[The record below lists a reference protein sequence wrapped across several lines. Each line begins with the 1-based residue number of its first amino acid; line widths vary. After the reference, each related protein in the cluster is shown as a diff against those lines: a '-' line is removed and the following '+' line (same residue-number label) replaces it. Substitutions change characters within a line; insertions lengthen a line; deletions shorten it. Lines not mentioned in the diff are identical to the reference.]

1 MNGWPVV
8 NRNMPT
14 QGVIDALPI
23 DGVSDILNP
32 STNFQSLVKYYG
44 EVKKKMDQDNTPLE
58 NIRATKEQDFARI
71 RSEVEAQ
78 TLRSL
83 NK

>member
-8 NRNMPT
+8 NRNMLT
-14 QGVIDALPI
+14 QEVIDALPI

-44 EVKKKMDQDNTPLE
+44 EVKKKMDKDNTPLE
-58 NIRATKEQDFARI
+58 TIRATKEQDFARI

-83 NK
+83 NQ